1 VRGAGLVT
9 KYLRGAHASKLAV
22 CGMREEEGELARTA
36 EFGAARANYE
46 TYIYVCP
53 ALQRSVSVIVVVCQ
67 LNGCDMQPRTSK
79 HPLWH
84 IPQRCS
90 MNTQPLSRP
99 IHD

>member
-46 TYIYVCP
+46 TYTCMPSTPEECIAYCG
-53 ALQRSVSVIVVVCQ
+53 R
-67 LNGCDMQPRTSK
+67 
-79 HPLWH
+79 
-84 IPQRCS
+84 
-90 MNTQPLSRP
+90 LSAKRVRYATKDLKTP
-99 IHD
+99 FVAYTPKMLYEYATT